1 MCVCVCGI
9 GKVGPVCARRSVVW
23 ERRHDEP
30 LTHKLGKLP
39 VYSIHPLIPSHMH
52 VTYTH
57 TNTSSSPFLRSL
69 YLLLNSR
76 DRFLFS
82 LFVRKRK
89 KIIIITQANP
99 HNNNNR
105 DNNLFFFLSCRFS
118 YHFLVWF
125 DIFGILQPIDRND
138 NADRCFFLITITT
151 FSRLVLVLASLLPS
165 PSFFRTTIQKRHL
178 HAPGS
183 KYRKQLE

>member
-1 MCVCVCGI
+1 VCVCVCVWHWKG
-9 GKVGPVCARRSVVW
+9 GPCVRATFRRVGTSAWWASHTQTRQTSGLFHPSSYPIAHARNI
-23 ERRHDEP
+23 H
-30 LTHKLGKLP
+30 THKYKLKP
-39 VYSIHPLIPSHMH
+39 VSSFAIPP
-52 VTYTH
+52 VKLAR
-57 TNTSSSPFLRSL
+57 P
-69 YLLLNSR
+69 
-76 DRFLFS
+76 FS
-82 LFVRKRK
+82 LFVRKK

>member
-1 MCVCVCGI
+1 MKWAGSVPTFTCSLIDAFKSSNQLTQHIRNNLNVFKLILCLRPESKRKFPTQKSREKLDEEQEEENTGAIVCVCGI

-57 TNTSSSPFLRSL
+57 EYKPFLRSL

-76 DRFLFS
+76 DLFLFS
-82 LFVRKRK
+82 LFVRRK
-89 KIIIITQANP
+89 KK
-99 HNNNNR
+99 
-105 DNNLFFFLSCRFS
+105 DNNYYTTQSAQQLFF
-118 YHFLVWF
+118 
-125 DIFGILQPIDRND
+125 
-138 NADRCFFLITITT
+138 
-151 FSRLVLVLASLLPS
+151 
-165 PSFFRTTIQKRHL
+165 
-178 HAPGS
+178 
-183 KYRKQLE
+183 